1 MTKLSIIIVNYNVKH
16 FLDQCLK
23 SVYRACENISH
34 EIIVVDNV
42 SVDGSQKFIK
52 QHHPNVLFIENNKNV
67 GFSIANNQAIK
78 IAQGEY
84 ILLLNPDT
92 VVGEKTFEKTVA
104 FMDSHPDAG
113 GLGIRMIDG
122 KGIFLPESKR
132 GLPTPWVSFYKI
144 FGINKLFKK
153 SKKFDQYYLGHLSDR
168 ENQEVDVLAGAF
180 MLMRKEAL
188 DKVGLLDETFFMYGE
203 DIDLAYRIQL
213 GGYKNYYF
221 AEDEIIH
228 YKGESTKKGSMNYVF
243 IFYQAMIIFAA
254 KHFSKNYA
262 KLFTGLIKAGIF
274 LRGTLSI
281 ISRIAKKSF
290 FQAIDISLIA
300 IGLYYLTHY
309 WEHNHRFIEGGHYP
323 EIFRQYFLP
332 GYSFLWVIGI
342 ALAGGYKRPVKGQ
355 KIVIGLVLGTI
366 GLLTIYALSPENYR
380 FSRAIILLGAAWA
393 FFIVLASRFTLSLF
407 PSFGVGWIS
416 KGQRRILIIAE
427 GEDFQKLKF
436 RAQSYGNKAEY
447 IGQVSTQS
455 SLGGAENLES
465 LIQSLEITEV
475 ILSPKGL
482 MYTDIIHQI
491 DQLQKLDC
499 GFYIGHSD
507 RDWIIGSQSIHTQST
522 ALGEKDFKISNSEGK
537 RNKRAIDL
545 VISIFLLIL
554 SPITL
559 WHSKTKKLWS
569 HLFSVALGLK
579 TWVGYTA
586 VDELP
591 KTKPF
596 VVDICP
602 ENLTEEQKLEVKKTY
617 AQNYSINSDL
627 RKILS

>member
-23 SVYRACENISH
+23 SVYKACENLSH

-52 QHHPNVLFIENNKNV
+52 ENHPQVQFIENQKNV
-67 GFSIANNQAIK
+67 GFSIANNQAIR
-78 IAQGEY
+78 IATGEY

-92 VVGEKTFEKTVA
+92 VVGESTFTQTLS
-104 FMDSHPDAG
+104 FMDSHPETG

-122 KGIFLPESKR
+122 TGTFLPESKR

-144 FGINKLFKK
+144 FGINKLFKG

-274 LRGTLSI
+274 LRGSLAL
-281 ISRIAKKSF
+281 ISRLIKKSF
-290 FQAIDISLIA
+290 FQVVDFSIISV
-300 IGLYYLTHY
+300 GLYYLTHY

-323 EIFRQYFLP
+323 EIFKWYFLP
-332 GYSFLWVIGI
+332 GYSLLWVLGI
-342 ALAGGYKRPVKGQ
+342 AFAGGYRRPVKGQ
-355 KIVIGLVLGTI
+355 KIVIGLLLGTI
-366 GLLTIYALSPENYR
+366 ALLSIYALSPEEYR

-416 KGQRRILIIAE
+416 KGQRRVLIHAQ
-427 GEDFQKLKF
+427 GEDFQRLKY

-447 IGQVSTQS
+447 IGQISKQS
-455 SLGGAENLES
+455 SLGGIENLS
-465 LIQSLEITEV
+465 DLIVSLEITEV
-475 ILSPKGL
+475 IFSPNEISYSK
-482 MYTDIIHQI
+482 IIEQI

-499 GFYIGHSD
+499 AFYIGHPD
-507 RDWIIGSQSIHTQST
+507 RDWIIGSQSIHTQTT
-522 ALGEKDFKISNSEGK
+522 ALGELDYKISSPEGK
-537 RNKRAIDL
+537 RNKRALD
-545 VISIFLLIL
+545 VIISLLFLIL
-554 SPITL
+554 FPITL
-559 WHSKTKKLWS
+559 WHSKTKKLWP
-569 HLFSVALGLK
+569 HLFSVALGAK
-579 TWVGYTA
+579 TWVGYA
-586 VDELP
+586 PVEGLP

-596 VVDICP
+596 VIDLCTKGLNKNQNI
-602 ENLTEEQKLEVKKTY
+602 EVIKTY